1 MKGIKEFLGVSLID
15 WPKRIAA
22 VIFVGGCNFRCPFC
36 YNADLVLNSQKIP
49 DLDEKKILE
58 KLKERKDFIE
68 GVVFTGG
75 EPTLNPDLETSIRK
89 IKEVGLKTALETNG
103 SNPEILAKL
112 IKQNLLDGIFM
123 DIKGPI
129 NKYNEL
135 TGVPVDINKIRKSAE
150 IIKNNYPKIEAEFR
164 TTVAPELITKE
175 SIKEIG
181 QWLGPNCKVP
191 YFLQQFRP
199 KKTLNPRLQ
208 QKKPYSKKILEEM
221 LKIAQKYFKQA
232 ALRGI

>member
-36 YNADLVLNSQKIP
+36 YNVDLVLNPQKIP

-89 IKEVGLKTALETNG
+89 IKEVGLKTALQTNG

-112 IKQNLLDGIFM
+112 IRQNLLDGIFM

-135 TGVPVDINKIRKSAE
+135 AGVSVEINKIRKSVE

-164 TTVAPELITKE
+164 TTIVPELITKE

-181 QWLGPNCKVP
+181 QWLGPNCNVP

-208 QKKPYSKKILEEM
+208 QKKPYSKKTLEEM